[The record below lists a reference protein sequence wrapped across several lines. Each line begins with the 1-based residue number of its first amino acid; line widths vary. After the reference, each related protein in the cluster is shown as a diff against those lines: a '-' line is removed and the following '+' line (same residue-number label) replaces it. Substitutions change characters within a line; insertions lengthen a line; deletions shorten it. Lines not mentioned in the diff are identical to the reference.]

1 MKNWIKPLKRMD
13 ACADALEWCEDY
25 ESLVDAWAVCPR
37 GDWMLWLL
45 GKLSGNP
52 KSASRK
58 KLVLVTCQCAR
69 LSLGYV
75 KKGELR
81 PLRAI
86 EVAEAWARGGEGIT
100 LEDVRNAAY
109 AGASAAYAS
118 DAGSASYAAD
128 AAAYAAACAAAAA
141 AGYAACAASYA
152 AYAGTLA
159 KCADIVREYYPDAP
173 KLEQSSPTQE

>member
-1 MKNWIKPLKRMD
+1 
-13 ACADALEWCEDY
+13 
-25 ESLVDAWAVCPR
+25 
-37 GDWMLWLL
+37 MLWLL

-118 DAGSASYAAD
+118 DAGSASYAAS
-128 AAAYAAACAAAAA
+128 YAAACAAAC
-141 AGYAACAASYA
+141 AGYAGYASYA

-173 KLEQSSPTQE
+173 KLERRGERWRKQN